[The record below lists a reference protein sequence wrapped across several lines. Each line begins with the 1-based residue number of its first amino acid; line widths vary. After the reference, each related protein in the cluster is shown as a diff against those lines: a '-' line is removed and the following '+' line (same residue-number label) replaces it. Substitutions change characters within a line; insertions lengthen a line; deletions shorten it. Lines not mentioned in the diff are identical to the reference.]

1 MPDIFCHV
9 RGNRSFHMATYIL
22 WMATYVA
29 AQPIVCPSVCL
40 PVCPSS
46 DGCSSVY
53 LYALLLSTSSV
64 YPQVRPS
71 VLSVNWENPSLA
83 DRVFPLTFSS
93 LLLPPLP
100 LLMGC
105 HYSRTLRSICHSNQ
119 LFNTSATIQHHH
131 SFLFGFMLSSCLH
144 RIDSPF
150 VFRSLLRTTTC
161 CIWELFYN
169 CSI

>member
-1 MPDIFCHV
+1 
-9 RGNRSFHMATYIL
+9 
-22 WMATYVA
+22 MATYVA
-29 AQPIVCPSVCL
+29 AQLIVCPFVCL

-83 DRVFPLTFSS
+83 DRVFPLTFCS
-93 LLLPPLP
+93 LLLPPLLLLL

-105 HYSRTLRSICHSNQ
+105 HYSRTLRSICHCNQ

-150 VFRSLLRTTTC
+150 VLRLLLRTTTC